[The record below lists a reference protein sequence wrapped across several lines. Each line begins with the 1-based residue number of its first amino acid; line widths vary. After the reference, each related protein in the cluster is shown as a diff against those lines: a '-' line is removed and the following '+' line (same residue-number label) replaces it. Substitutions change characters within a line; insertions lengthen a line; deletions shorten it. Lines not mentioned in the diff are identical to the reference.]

1 MGCNCKEVKE
11 KIKLGYETKT
21 TLGRIIQPFRYVSSL
36 IQEGVF
42 LDLGSGEGNILD
54 IAKYY
59 FPRMELWGIEIN
71 PDLVKNHKNVW
82 VGNMFNYKHKIGQAT
97 VIYIYEPFRIK
108 YVKTMLEV
116 IIPESKVIKYV
127 ILNSVSYV
135 YGGGFKILR
144 SYFDNRD
151 VRCREHITILAR

>member
-1 MGCNCKEVKE
+1 MCCDEEIVKTS
-11 KIKLGYETKT
+11 YEIKT
-21 TLGRIIQPFRYVSSL
+21 TLGRIIQPFRYVNSL

-54 IAKYY
+54 VAKYY
-59 FPRMELWGIEIN
+59 FPKMELWGIEIN
-71 PDLVKNHKNVW
+71 PDLVKDHKNVW
-82 VGNMFNYKHKIGQAT
+82 VGNMFNYKHKIRQAT

-116 IIPESKVIKYV
+116 IIPKSTAIKYI

-135 YGGGFKILR
+135 YGGGIKILR

>member
-1 MGCNCKEVKE
+1 MGCNCEEVKE

-54 IAKYY
+54 ISKYY

-71 PDLVKNHKNVW
+71 PDLVKDHKNVW
-82 VGNMFNYKHKIGQAT
+82 VGNM
-97 VIYIYEPFRIK
+97 
-108 YVKTMLEV
+108 L
-116 IIPESKVIKYV
+116 IISIRFGK
-127 ILNSVSYV
+127 
-135 YGGGFKILR
+135 LR
-144 SYFDNRD
+144 
-151 VRCREHITILAR
+151 